1 MGHRSRAASQGHIA
15 LKRSKVH
22 GFLMMHKQAPKP
34 SASLADLRRE
44 IDALDAELVS
54 VLARRQRCVE
64 RVIEIKRV
72 QDLPARLPDRI
83 EEVLKRVSR
92 LAAAQKLEPE
102 LAVAVWR
109 EMIEQFIAFEERVLE
124 R

>member
-1 MGHRSRAASQGHIA
+1 
-15 LKRSKVH
+15 
-22 GFLMMHKQAPKP
+22 MMNKQPPKP
-34 SASLADLRRE
+34 STALAELRRE

-54 VLARRQRCVE
+54 VLAKRQRCVE
-64 RVIEIKRV
+64 RVIEIKRA

-83 EEVLKRVSR
+83 DEVLKRVSK
-92 LAAAQKLEPE
+92 LAAAQKLEPD

-109 EMIEQFIAFEERVLE
+109 EMIEQFIAFEERVLK